1 MATLR
6 LENEKAMAERYYF
19 HLMDEN
25 EFLRD
30 SLGVECGRLIE
41 VESAAIEIVGEFRR
55 QEASREHELRN
66 WKLAVTD
73 SVRLD
78 PDAAPGPAAALA
90 GFVCYGAG

>member
-1 MATLR
+1 MTVATLR

-41 VESAAIEIVGEFRR
+41 VESATIEIIGEFRR
-55 QEASREHELRN
+55 QEASRERELRN

-73 SVRLD
+73 SNGTVIVLL
-78 PDAAPGPAAALA
+78 PLFAPES
-90 GFVCYGAG
+90 

>member
-6 LENEKAMAERYYF
+6 LNIEKTMADRYYF
-19 HLMDEN
+19 HLMDESV
-25 EFLRD
+25 FLRD

-55 QEASREHELRN
+55 QEASRENELRY

-73 SVRLD
+73 SSGTVIFLL
-78 PDAAPGPAAALA
+78 PLFAPES
-90 GFVCYGAG
+90 